1 MNVKNISPGVYLKPN
16 IPTLNL
22 LNTYILVFKKVK
34 ISSIF
39 DRNLKIG
46 TMKHILLFIML
57 TTITACLLTSCKS
70 KRLNRP
76 HHNPKCHN
84 PRFWKWTTYWPGPT
98 SLTGKTFTTE
108 ALCTHICAH
117 GGGKIFLMGSDDTKT
132 IRVEAG
138 TKIGSFKP
146 ETVNNLVRITGK
158 LVEQRIDEAYLTEW
172 EAQVKAQTAEKHGTT
187 EQGCASEQKARGEAP
202 ANSIEERITNF
213 RQRIADRQAKEGK
226 NYLSFYYIEGDTY
239 EIVE

>member
-1 MNVKNISPGVYLKPN
+1 MK
-16 IPTLNL
+16 T
-22 LNTYILVFKKVK
+22 KKLT
-34 ISSIF
+34 IAIALMAMTF
-39 DRNLKIG
+39 IG
-46 TMKHILLFIML
+46 T
-57 TTITACLLTSCKS
+57 SCGNKQQKS
-70 KRLNRP
+70 A
-76 HHNPKCHN
+76 
-84 PRFWKWTTYWPGPT
+84 
-98 SLTGKTFTTE
+98 SEVTTE
-108 ALCTHICAH
+108 QSASSALEIDSLLANAENLAGQEVTIEGVCTHTCKH
-117 GGGKIFLMGSDDTKT
+117 GAKKIFLMGSDDTKT

>member
-1 MNVKNISPGVYLKPN
+1 MK
-16 IPTLNL
+16 T
-22 LNTYILVFKKVK
+22 KKLT
-34 ISSIF
+34 IAIALMAMTF
-39 DRNLKIG
+39 IG
-46 TMKHILLFIML
+46 T
-57 TTITACLLTSCKS
+57 SCGNKQQKS
-70 KRLNRP
+70 A
-76 HHNPKCHN
+76 
-84 PRFWKWTTYWPGPT
+84 
-98 SLTGKTFTTE
+98 SEATTE
-108 ALCTHICAH
+108 QSASSALEIDSLLANAESLAGQEVTIEGVCTHTCKH
-117 GGGKIFLMGSDDTKT
+117 GAKKIFLMGSDDTKT

-172 EAQVKAQTAEKHGTT
+172 EAQVKAQPAEKHGTT
-187 EQGCASEQKARGEAP
+187 EQGCASEQKARADAP

>member
-1 MNVKNISPGVYLKPN
+1 MNIKNISPGVYLKPN

-57 TTITACLLTSCKS
+57 TTITSCQS
-70 KRLNRP
+70 QILEVDDILARAD
-76 HHNPKCHN
+76 
-84 PRFWKWTTYWPGPT
+84 

>member
-1 MNVKNISPGVYLKPN
+1 MNIKNISPGVYLKPN

-70 KRLNRP
+70 K
-76 HHNPKCHN
+76 
-84 PRFWKWTTYWPGPT
+84 TTQSAT
-98 SLTGKTFTTE
+98 SQSQMSQSQILEVDDILARADSLPGKTFTTE

-146 ETVNNLVRITGK
+146 ETVNNLV
-158 LVEQRIDEAYLTEW
+158 
-172 EAQVKAQTAEKHGTT
+172 QVKAQTAEKHGTT

>member
-1 MNVKNISPGVYLKPN
+1 MK
-16 IPTLNL
+16 T
-22 LNTYILVFKKVK
+22 KKLTIAIAIVAMT
-34 ISSIF
+34 F
-39 DRNLKIG
+39 IG
-46 TMKHILLFIML
+46 T
-57 TTITACLLTSCKS
+57 SCGNKQQKS
-70 KRLNRP
+70 A
-76 HHNPKCHN
+76 
-84 PRFWKWTTYWPGPT
+84 
-98 SLTGKTFTTE
+98 SEATTE
-108 ALCTHICAH
+108 QSASSALEIDSLLANAENLAGQEVTIEGVCTHTCKH
-117 GGGKIFLMGSDDTKT
+117 GAKKIFLMGSDDTKT

>member
-1 MNVKNISPGVYLKPN
+1 MNIKNISPGVYLKPN

-57 TTITACLLTSCKS
+57 TTITSCLLTSCKS
-70 KRLNRP
+70 K
-76 HHNPKCHN
+76 
-84 PRFWKWTTYWPGPT
+84 TTQSAT
-98 SLTGKTFTTE
+98 SQSQMSQSQILEVDDILARADSLTGKTFTTE

-117 GGGKIFLMGSDDTKT
+117 GGGKIFLMGSDDTQV

-138 TKIGSFKP
+138 TLGAFDPKC
-146 ETVNNLVRITGK
+146 VNSIVRVTGTLK
-158 LVEQRIDEAYLTEW
+158 EQRIDEAYLQNW
-172 EAQVKAQTAEKHGTT
+172 EAQLKAQAAEKHGTG
-187 EQGCASEQKARGEAP
+187 EAGCDSEKKARGET
-202 ANSIEERITNF
+202 ANSPEA
-213 RQRIADRQAKEGK
+213 RIADFRAKIADRKAETGK
-226 NYLSFYYIEGDTY
+226 EYLSFYFMEANSY
-239 EIVE
+239 EVE

>member
-1 MNVKNISPGVYLKPN
+1 MNIKNISPGVYLKPN

-70 KRLNRP
+70 KTTQSAR
-76 HHNPKCHN
+76 HNPKCHN

-98 SLTGKTFTTE
+98 
-108 ALCTHICAH
+108 
-117 GGGKIFLMGSDDTKT
+117 
-132 IRVEAG
+132 V
-138 TKIGSFKP
+138 
-146 ETVNNLVRITGK
+146 
-158 LVEQRIDEAYLTEW
+158 
-172 EAQVKAQTAEKHGTT
+172 
-187 EQGCASEQKARGEAP
+187 
-202 ANSIEERITNF
+202 
-213 RQRIADRQAKEGK
+213 
-226 NYLSFYYIEGDTY
+226 
-239 EIVE
+239 

>member
-1 MNVKNISPGVYLKPN
+1 MNIKNISPGVYLKPN

-70 KRLNRP
+70 K
-76 HHNPKCHN
+76 
-84 PRFWKWTTYWPGPT
+84 TTQSAT
-98 SLTGKTFTTE
+98 SQSQMSQSQILEVDDILARADSLTGKTFTTE

-117 GGGKIFLMGSDDTKT
+117 GGGKIFLM
-132 IRVEAG
+132 
-138 TKIGSFKP
+138 P
-146 ETVNNLVRITGK
+146 L
-158 LVEQRIDEAYLTEW
+158 YLPS
-172 EAQVKAQTAEKHGTT
+172 H
-187 EQGCASEQKARGEAP
+187 ARGQGQHHQP
-202 ANSIEERITNF
+202 NDGVDLPKQQSP
-213 RQRIADRQAKEGK
+213 QHCGVG
-226 NYLSFYYIEGDTY
+226 S
-239 EIVE
+239 V

>member
-1 MNVKNISPGVYLKPN
+1 M
-16 IPTLNL
+16 L
-22 LNTYILVFKKVK
+22 LRLP
-34 ISSIF
+34 
-39 DRNLKIG
+39 D
-46 TMKHILLFIML
+46 ILL
-57 TTITACLLTSCKS
+57 T
-70 KRLNRP
+70 N
-76 HHNPKCHN
+76 
-84 PRFWKWTTYWPGPT
+84 
-98 SLTGKTFTTE
+98 
-108 ALCTHICAH
+108 
-117 GGGKIFLMGSDDTKT
+117 GKIFLMGSDDTKT

>member
-70 KRLNRP
+70 K
-76 HHNPKCHN
+76 
-84 PRFWKWTTYWPGPT
+84 TTQSAT
-98 SLTGKTFTTE
+98 SQSQMSQSQILEVDDILARADSLTGKTFTTE

-117 GGGKIFLMGSDDTKT
+117 GGGKIFLMGSDDTQV

-138 TKIGSFKP
+138 TLGAFDPKC
-146 ETVNNLVRITGK
+146 VNSIVRVTGTLK
-158 LVEQRIDEAYLTEW
+158 EQRIDEAYLQNW
-172 EAQVKAQTAEKHGTT
+172 EAQLKAQAAEKHGTG
-187 EQGCASEQKARGEAP
+187 EAGCDSEKKARGET
-202 ANSIEERITNF
+202 ANSPEA
-213 RQRIADRQAKEGK
+213 RIADFRAKIADRKAETGK
-226 NYLSFYYIEGDTY
+226 EYLSFYFMEANSY
-239 EIVE
+239 EVE

>member
-1 MNVKNISPGVYLKPN
+1 MK
-16 IPTLNL
+16 T
-22 LNTYILVFKKVK
+22 KKLT
-34 ISSIF
+34 IAIAIMAMTF
-39 DRNLKIG
+39 IG
-46 TMKHILLFIML
+46 T
-57 TTITACLLTSCKS
+57 SCGNKQQKS
-70 KRLNRP
+70 A
-76 HHNPKCHN
+76 
-84 PRFWKWTTYWPGPT
+84 
-98 SLTGKTFTTE
+98 SEATTE
-108 ALCTHICAH
+108 QSASSALEIDSLLANAESLAGQEVTIEGVCTHTCKH
-117 GGGKIFLMGSDDTKT
+117 GAKKIFLMGSDDTKT

>member
-1 MNVKNISPGVYLKPN
+1 
-16 IPTLNL
+16 
-22 LNTYILVFKKVK
+22 
-34 ISSIF
+34 
-39 DRNLKIG
+39 
-46 TMKHILLFIML
+46 ML

-70 KRLNRP
+70 K
-76 HHNPKCHN
+76 
-84 PRFWKWTTYWPGPT
+84 TTQSAT
-98 SLTGKTFTTE
+98 SQSQMSQSQILEVDDILARADSLTGKTFTTE

-202 ANSIEERITNF
+202 ANSTNF

>member
-1 MNVKNISPGVYLKPN
+1 MKP
-16 IPTLNL
+16 
-22 LNTYILVFKKVK
+22 
-34 ISSIF
+34 
-39 DRNLKIG
+39 
-46 TMKHILLFIML
+46 ILLLIML
-57 TTITACLLTSCKS
+57 TTITGCLMTSCKS
-70 KRLNRP
+70 K
-76 HHNPKCHN
+76 
-84 PRFWKWTTYWPGPT
+84 TTQSAT
-98 SLTGKTFTTE
+98 AQSQMSQSQILEVDDILARADSLTGKTFTTE
-108 ALCTHICAH
+108 AICTHICAH

-202 ANSIEERITNF
+202 ANSIEERI
-213 RQRIADRQAKEGK
+213 ADRQAKEGK

>member
-70 KRLNRP
+70 K
-76 HHNPKCHN
+76 
-84 PRFWKWTTYWPGPT
+84 TTQSAT
-98 SLTGKTFTTE
+98 SQSQMSQSQILEVDDILARADSLTGKTFTTE

-158 LVEQRIDEAYLTEW
+158 LVEQRMGSPGESPDCGETRYDRARMCIRTKSKGRSACQQHRRTDHQFPAKDCRPSS
-172 EAQVKAQTAEKHGTT
+172 QRR
-187 EQGCASEQKARGEAP
+187 QKLP
-202 ANSIEERITNF
+202 VF
-213 RQRIADRQAKEGK
+213 
-226 NYLSFYYIEGDTY
+226 LLH
-239 EIVE
+239 

>member
-1 MNVKNISPGVYLKPN
+1 MK
-16 IPTLNL
+16 T
-22 LNTYILVFKKVK
+22 KKLTIAIAIVAMT
-34 ISSIF
+34 F
-39 DRNLKIG
+39 IG
-46 TMKHILLFIML
+46 T
-57 TTITACLLTSCKS
+57 SCGNKQQKS
-70 KRLNRP
+70 A
-76 HHNPKCHN
+76 
-84 PRFWKWTTYWPGPT
+84 
-98 SLTGKTFTTE
+98 SEATTE
-108 ALCTHICAH
+108 QSASSALEIDSLLANAENLAGQEVTIEGVCTHTCKH
-117 GGGKIFLMGSDDTKT
+117 GAKKIFLMGSDDTKT

-226 NYLSFYYIEGDTY
+226 NYLSFYYSEGDTY

>member
-1 MNVKNISPGVYLKPN
+1 MK
-16 IPTLNL
+16 T
-22 LNTYILVFKKVK
+22 KKLT
-34 ISSIF
+34 IAIAIMAMTF
-39 DRNLKIG
+39 IG
-46 TMKHILLFIML
+46 T
-57 TTITACLLTSCKS
+57 SCGNKQQKS
-70 KRLNRP
+70 A
-76 HHNPKCHN
+76 
-84 PRFWKWTTYWPGPT
+84 
-98 SLTGKTFTTE
+98 SEATTE
-108 ALCTHICAH
+108 QSASSALEIDSLLANAENLAGQEVTIEGVCTHTCKH
-117 GGGKIFLMGSDDTKT
+117 GAKKIFLMGSDDTKT